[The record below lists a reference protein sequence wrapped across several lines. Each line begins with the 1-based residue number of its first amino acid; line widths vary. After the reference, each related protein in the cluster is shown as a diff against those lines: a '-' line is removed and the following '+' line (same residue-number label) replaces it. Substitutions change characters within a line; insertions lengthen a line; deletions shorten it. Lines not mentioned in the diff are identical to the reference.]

1 MMRGIGYSLILLGF
15 SILLLSVPT
24 DAEKYSN
31 TEFFLDRSGIGDIY
45 DLSIDEPSGDK
56 PKYWKCRDDPDQANN
71 FFPLA
76 SWEMNMGGPLEVGDS
91 YSYIIWVEST
101 NVQEISFRTTI
112 YIRTQDGFNNL
123 SVDEVSK
130 SSGFGSFLSENYTLE
145 LEGSDLDK
153 SLFPDG
159 VPSYTTLGIKLETSV
174 TWAPDTDNRT
184 VWVKA
189 AHSDFLSSFILDFK
203 YVNIES
209 DDYYFVNDRVEAID
223 EDSLFIKV
231 NVTNALGADNL
242 DVSSAEIMIE
252 GVSGGGKFKDSIQ
265 LKDKHT
271 YAKYIQGK
279 WWYQEDNSITTGN
292 YVVKLSLK
300 DNYGNTW
307 TSSLSYYLEVDQYG
321 LEISFEEGYSANG
334 QLPKGGKTDY
344 SFKLLN
350 TGNTRDVFLVTFDD
364 SDIPSGW
371 EISLQSDSSVDLQM
385 GQSSFVQIRVE
396 APVSAKGGSS
406 ERVTITVTSSGNENI
421 YEEINLDTT
430 VRIYGVSF
438 LSVPDKITIDP
449 EELDIDGY
457 YKFKI
462 NLRNTGSDK
471 DTFDLGVTTSRSDW
485 TVRVE
490 VQGNDISAVTIDKSQ
505 SLAVDI
511 VVRPVNYEDSLGE
524 EVTFLMT
531 ADSISPGDGSATVSS
546 KIIVDVPVEKISD
559 LSVSI
564 DEVLINNKPIAI
576 LQPEDLEEG
585 KPIVIQL
592 TVNNNGGKSTGIFGV
607 TLYEGSRIVD
617 EFVVEQG
624 ISGFGSAPVIL
635 NWETPSEGLKTLK
648 VYVDFKQQT
657 DESNSKRADNTLTL
671 PLTISEK
678 TSSNSNGEDDDGAL
692 LFSPNFLLT
701 ASILSLMSIF
711 GRRKK

>member
-1 MMRGIGYSLILLGF
+1 MKSIGYSLILLGF
-15 SILLLSVPT
+15 AILLTSVPA
-24 DAEKYSN
+24 DAEKYGN
-31 TEFFLDRSGIGDIY
+31 TEFFLAKSGIGDIY
-45 DLSIDEPSGDK
+45 DLTIDEPSEAT
-56 PKYWKCRDDPDQANN
+56 PKYWKCRDDPNQANT
-71 FFPLA
+71 FYPLV
-76 SWEMNMGGPLEVGDS
+76 SWETNMGGPLELGDS
-91 YSYIIWVEST
+91 YSYSFWVEST
-101 NVQEISFRTTI
+101 NVQEISFKTTL

-130 SSGFGSFLSENYTLE
+130 TAGFGSFLSENYTLD
-145 LEGSDLDK
+145 LESSDLDK

-159 VPSYTTLGIKLETSV
+159 VPAYTTLGLKLETSI
-174 TWAPDTDNRT
+174 TWAPDTENRT
-184 VWVKA
+184 VWVKG

-203 YVNIES
+203 HVNIEN
-209 DDYYFVNDRVEAID
+209 DDYYFDNDRVEAID
-223 EDSLFIKV
+223 QDSLFIKV
-231 NVTNALGADNL
+231 NVTNALGADNF
-242 DVSSAEIMIE
+242 DVSSAEIVVDGI
-252 GVSGGGKFKDSIQ
+252 SGGGKFKDTIQ

-279 WWYQEDNSITTGN
+279 WWYQEDNGITSGN
-292 YVVKLSLK
+292 YVIKFSLK
-300 DNYGNTW
+300 DNFGNTW
-307 TSSLSYYLEVDQYG
+307 SSSMTYYLEVDQYG
-321 LEISFEEGYSANG
+321 LEIGFDEGSSSNG

-344 SFKLLN
+344 SFKILN
-350 TGNTRDVFLVTFDD
+350 TGNTRDIFMITIDD
-364 SDIPSGW
+364 SDVPSGW
-371 EISLQSDSSVDLQM
+371 EVSLQSDSSVDLQM
-385 GQSSFVQIRVE
+385 DQSSYVQIRVE
-396 APVSAKGGSS
+396 APVSARGGSS
-406 ERVTITVTSSGNENI
+406 ERVTITVTSSGNDNI
-421 YEEINLDTT
+421 FEDVSLVTT
-430 VRIYGVSF
+430 VRTYGVTF
-438 LSVPDKITIDP
+438 LSVPDRINIDP

-485 TVRVE
+485 TIRAE
-490 VQGNDISAVTIDKSQ
+490 VQGNDISAITIDKSQ
-505 SLAVDI
+505 SVAVDI

-531 ADSISPGDGSATVSS
+531 ADSISPGDGSATVNS

-559 LSVSI
+559 LSVSL

-576 LQPEDLEEG
+576 LQPSDLQEG
-585 KPIVIQL
+585 MPIVIQL

-624 ISGFGSAPVIL
+624 IGGFGSAPVIL

-678 TSSNSNGEDDDGAL
+678 SASSSNSENTDDAL
-692 LFSPNFLLT
+692 LFGPNFSLT
-701 ASILSLMSIF
+701 LGALSFISIIY
-711 GRRKK
+711 RRKK

>member
-1 MMRGIGYSLILLGF
+1 MKSIGYSLILLGF
-15 SILLLSVPT
+15 AILLTSVPA
-24 DAEKYSN
+24 DAEKYGN
-31 TEFFLDRSGIGDIY
+31 TEFFLAKSGIGDIY
-45 DLSIDEPSGDK
+45 DLTIDEPSEAT
-56 PKYWKCRDDPDQANN
+56 PKYWKCRDDPNQANT
-71 FFPLA
+71 FYPLV
-76 SWEMNMGGPLEVGDS
+76 SWETNMGGPLELGDS
-91 YSYIIWVEST
+91 YSYSFWVEST
-101 NVQEISFRTTI
+101 NVQEISFKTTL

-130 SSGFGSFLSENYTLE
+130 TAGFGSFLSENYTLD
-145 LEGSDLDK
+145 LESSDLDK

-159 VPSYTTLGIKLETSV
+159 VPAYTTLGLKLETSV
-174 TWAPDTDNRT
+174 TWAPDTENRT
-184 VWVKA
+184 VWVKG

-203 YVNIES
+203 HVNIEN
-209 DDYYFVNDRVEAID
+209 DDYYFDNDRVEAID
-223 EDSLFIKV
+223 QDSLFIKV
-231 NVTNALGADNL
+231 NVTNALGADNF
-242 DVSSAEIMIE
+242 DVSSAEIMVDGI
-252 GVSGGGKFKDSIQ
+252 SGGGKFKDTIQ

-279 WWYQEDNSITTGN
+279 WWYQEDNGITSGN
-292 YVVKLSLK
+292 YVIKFSLK
-300 DNYGNTW
+300 DNFGNTW
-307 TSSLSYYLEVDQYG
+307 SSSMTYYLEVDQYG
-321 LEISFEEGYSANG
+321 LEIGFDEGSSSNG

-344 SFKLLN
+344 SFKILN
-350 TGNTRDVFLVTFDD
+350 TGNTRDIFMITIDD
-364 SDIPSGW
+364 SDVPSGW
-371 EISLQSDSSVDLQM
+371 EVSLQSDSSVDLQM
-385 GQSSFVQIRVE
+385 DQSSYVQIRVE
-396 APVSAKGGSS
+396 APVSARGGSS
-406 ERVTITVTSSGNENI
+406 ERVTITVTSSGNDNI
-421 YEEINLDTT
+421 FEDVSLVTT
-430 VRIYGVSF
+430 VRTYGVTF
-438 LSVPDKITIDP
+438 LSVPDRINIDP

-485 TVRVE
+485 TIRAE

-505 SLAVDI
+505 SVAVDI

-531 ADSISPGDGSATVSS
+531 ADSISPGDGSATVNS
-546 KIIVDVPVEKISD
+546 KIIVDIPVEKISD

-564 DEVLINNKPIAI
+564 DDVLINNKPIAI
-576 LQPEDLEEG
+576 LQPSDLQEG
-585 KPIVIQL
+585 MPIVIQL

-624 ISGFGSAPVIL
+624 IGGFGSAPVIL

-678 TSSNSNGEDDDGAL
+678 SASSSNSENTEDAL
-692 LFSPNFLLT
+692 LFGPNFSLT
-701 ASILSLMSIF
+701 LGVLSFISIIH
-711 GRRKK
+711 GRKK

>member
-130 SSGFGSFLSENYTLE
+130 SSGFGSFLSENYTIE

-189 AHSDFLSSFILDFK
+189 AHSDFLSSFVLDFK

-209 DDYYFVNDRVEAID
+209 DDYYFVNDRIEAIN

-252 GVSGGGKFKDSIQ
+252 GVNGGGKFKDSIQ

-279 WWYQEDNSITTGN
+279 WWYQEDNGITTGN
-292 YVVKLSLK
+292 YVIKFSLK

-321 LEISFEEGYSANG
+321 LEIEFEEGNSANG

-344 SFKLLN
+344 SFKILN
-350 TGNTRDVFLVTFDD
+350 TGNTRDIFMITFDD
-364 SDIPSGW
+364 SDMPSGW
-371 EISLQSDSSVDLQM
+371 DISLQSDSSVDLQM

-421 YEEINLDTT
+421 YEDVNLDTT
-430 VRIYGVSF
+430 VRTYGVSF
-438 LSVPDKITIDP
+438 LSVPEKITIDP

-511 VVRPVNYEDSLGE
+511 IVRPVNYDDSLGE

-546 KIIVDVPVEKISD
+546 KIVVDVPVEKISD

-564 DEVLINNKPIAI
+564 DEVLINNKPISI

-585 KPIVIQL
+585 TPIVIQL

-678 TSSNSNGEDDDGAL
+678 TSSNSNEEDGDGAL
-692 LFSPNFLLT
+692 LFGPNLILT
-701 ASILSLMSIF
+701 TSVLSIMSIYY
-711 GRRKK
+711 RRKK

>member
-15 SILLLSVPT
+15 SILLLSVST

-421 YEEINLDTT
+421 YEEVNLDTT

>member
-1 MMRGIGYSLILLGF
+1 MKSIGYSLILLGF
-15 SILLLSVPT
+15 AILLTSVPA
-24 DAEKYSN
+24 DAEKYGN
-31 TEFFLDRSGIGDIY
+31 TEFFLAKSGIGDIY
-45 DLSIDEPSGDK
+45 DLTIDEPSEAT
-56 PKYWKCRDDPDQANN
+56 PKYWKCRDDPNQANT
-71 FFPLA
+71 FYPLV
-76 SWEMNMGGPLEVGDS
+76 SWETNMGGPLDLGDS
-91 YSYIIWVEST
+91 YSYSFWVEST
-101 NVQEISFRTTI
+101 NVQEISFKTTL

-130 SSGFGSFLSENYTLE
+130 TAGFGSFLSENYTLV
-145 LEGSDLDK
+145 LESSDLDK

-159 VPSYTTLGIKLETSV
+159 VPAYTTLGLKLETSV
-174 TWAPDTDNRT
+174 TWAPDTENRT
-184 VWVKA
+184 VWVKG

-203 YVNIES
+203 HVNIEN
-209 DDYYFVNDRVEAID
+209 DDYYFDNDRVEAID
-223 EDSLFIKV
+223 QDSLFIKV
-231 NVTNALGADNL
+231 NVTNALGADNF
-242 DVSSAEIMIE
+242 DVSSAEIVVDGI
-252 GVSGGGKFKDSIQ
+252 SGGGKFKDTIQ

-279 WWYQEDNSITTGN
+279 WWYQEDNGITSGN
-292 YVVKLSLK
+292 YVIKFSLK
-300 DNYGNTW
+300 DNFGNTW
-307 TSSLSYYLEVDQYG
+307 SSSMTYYLEVDQYG
-321 LEISFEEGYSANG
+321 LEIGFDEGSSSNG

-344 SFKLLN
+344 SFKILN
-350 TGNTRDVFLVTFDD
+350 TGNTRDIFMITIDD
-364 SDIPSGW
+364 SDVPSGW
-371 EISLQSDSSVDLQM
+371 EVSLQSDSSVDLQM
-385 GQSSFVQIRVE
+385 DQSSYVQIRVE
-396 APVSAKGGSS
+396 APVSARGGSS
-406 ERVTITVTSSGNENI
+406 ERVTITVTSSGNDNI
-421 YEEINLDTT
+421 FEDVSLVTT
-430 VRIYGVSF
+430 VRTYGVTF
-438 LSVPDKITIDP
+438 LSVPDRINIDP

-485 TVRVE
+485 TIRAE
-490 VQGNDISAVTIDKSQ
+490 VQGNDISAITIDKSQ
-505 SLAVDI
+505 SVAVDI

-531 ADSISPGDGSATVSS
+531 ADSISPGDGSATVNS

-559 LSVSI
+559 LSVSL

-576 LQPEDLEEG
+576 LQPSDLQEG
-585 KPIVIQL
+585 MPIVIQL

-624 ISGFGSAPVIL
+624 IGGFGSAPVIL

-678 TSSNSNGEDDDGAL
+678 SASSSNSENTDDAL
-692 LFSPNFLLT
+692 LFGPNFSLT
-701 ASILSLMSIF
+701 LGALSFISIIY
-711 GRRKK
+711 RRKK

>member
-1 MMRGIGYSLILLGF
+1 MKSIGYSLILLGF
-15 SILLLSVPT
+15 AILLTSVPA
-24 DAEKYSN
+24 DAEKYGN
-31 TEFFLDRSGIGDIY
+31 TEFFLAKSGIGDIY
-45 DLSIDEPSGDK
+45 DLTIDEPSEAT
-56 PKYWKCRDDPDQANN
+56 PKYWKCRDDPNQANT
-71 FFPLA
+71 FYPLV
-76 SWEMNMGGPLEVGDS
+76 SWETNMGGPLELGAS
-91 YSYIIWVEST
+91 YSYSFWVEST
-101 NVQEISFRTTI
+101 NVQEISFKTTL

-130 SSGFGSFLSENYTLE
+130 TAGFGSFLSENYTLD
-145 LEGSDLDK
+145 LESSDLDK

-159 VPSYTTLGIKLETSV
+159 VPAYTTLGLKLETSV
-174 TWAPDTDNRT
+174 TWAPDTENRT
-184 VWVKA
+184 VWVKG

-203 YVNIES
+203 HVNIEN
-209 DDYYFVNDRVEAID
+209 DDYYFDNDRVEAID
-223 EDSLFIKV
+223 QDSLFIKV
-231 NVTNALGADNL
+231 NVTNALGADNF
-242 DVSSAEIMIE
+242 DVSSAEIMVDGI
-252 GVSGGGKFKDSIQ
+252 SGGGKFKDTIQ

-279 WWYQEDNSITTGN
+279 WWYQEDKGITSGN
-292 YVVKLSLK
+292 YIIKFSLK
-300 DNYGNTW
+300 DNFGNTW
-307 TSSLSYYLEVDQYG
+307 SSSMTYYLEVDQYG
-321 LEISFEEGYSANG
+321 LEIGFDEGSSSNG

-344 SFKLLN
+344 SFKILN
-350 TGNTRDVFLVTFDD
+350 TGNTRDIFMITIDD

-371 EISLQSDSSVDLQM
+371 EVSLQSDSSVDLQM
-385 GQSSFVQIRVE
+385 DQSSYVQIRVE
-396 APVSAKGGSS
+396 APVSARGGSS
-406 ERVTITVTSSGNENI
+406 ERVTITVTSSGNDNI
-421 YEEINLDTT
+421 FEDVSLVTT
-430 VRIYGVSF
+430 VRTYGVTF
-438 LSVPDKITIDP
+438 LSVPDRINIDP

-485 TVRVE
+485 TIRAE

-505 SLAVDI
+505 SVAVDI

-531 ADSISPGDGSATVSS
+531 ADSISPGDGSATVNS

-564 DEVLINNKPIAI
+564 DDVLINNKPIAI
-576 LQPEDLEEG
+576 LQPSDLQEG
-585 KPIVIQL
+585 MPIVIQL

-624 ISGFGSAPVIL
+624 IGGFGSAPVIL

-678 TSSNSNGEDDDGAL
+678 SASSSNSDNTDDAL
-692 LFSPNFLLT
+692 LFGPNFLLT
-701 ASILSLMSIF
+701 LGVLSFISIIH
-711 GRRKK
+711 RRKK

>member
-1 MMRGIGYSLILLGF
+1 MMRGLGYSLILLGF

-421 YEEINLDTT
+421 YEEVNLDTT

>member
-1 MMRGIGYSLILLGF
+1 MRGLTYTLFLVCF
-15 SILLLSVPT
+15 SILLISLPS
-24 DAEKYSN
+24 DAEEYGN
-31 TEFFLDRSGIGDIY
+31 TEFYLAKSGIGDVY
-45 DLSIDEPSGDK
+45 DLSIEEPSEAT
-56 PKYWKCRDDPDQANN
+56 PKYWKCRDDPNQANT
-71 FFPLA
+71 FFPLV
-76 SWEMNMGGPLEVGDS
+76 SWETNMGGPLELGNS
-91 YSYIIWVEST
+91 YSYSFWVEST
-101 NVQEISFRTTI
+101 NVQEISFKTTL
-112 YIRTQDGFNNL
+112 YIRTQEGFNNL
-123 SVDEVSK
+123 SIDEVSK
-130 SSGFGSFLSENYTLE
+130 SAGFGTFLSENYTLD
-145 LEGSDLDK
+145 LESSSLDK

-159 VPSYTTLGIKLETSV
+159 VPAYTTLGLKLETSV
-174 TWAPDTDNRT
+174 TWAPDTENRT
-184 VWVKA
+184 VWVKG
-189 AHSDFLSSFILDFK
+189 AHSDFLSSFIIDFK
-203 YVNIES
+203 HVNIEN
-209 DDYYFVNDRVEAID
+209 DEYYFDNDRVEEID
-223 EDSLFIKV
+223 GDSLFIKV
-231 NVTNALGADNL
+231 NVTNALGADNF
-242 DVSSAEIMIE
+242 DISSAEIMIE
-252 GVSGGGKFKDSIQ
+252 GISGGGKFKDTIQ

-279 WWYQEDNSITTGN
+279 WWYQEDNGVTSGN
-292 YVVKLSLK
+292 YVIKFSLK
-300 DNYGNTW
+300 DNFGNTW
-307 TSSLSYYLEVDQYG
+307 TSSMSYYLEVDQYG
-321 LEISFEEGYSANG
+321 LEIAFDEGSSSNG

-344 SFKLLN
+344 SFKILN
-350 TGNTRDVFLVTFDD
+350 TGNTRDIFMISIDD
-364 SDIPSGW
+364 SDFPSGW
-371 EISLQSDSSVDLQM
+371 EVSLQSDSSVDLQM
-385 GQSSFVQIRVE
+385 DQSSYVQIRVE

-406 ERVTITVTSSGNENI
+406 ERVTITVTSSGNDNI
-421 YEEINLDTT
+421 FEDISLVTT
-430 VRIYGVSF
+430 VRTYGVVF
-438 LSVPDKITIDP
+438 LSVPDKINIDP

-485 TVRVE
+485 TIRAE

-505 SLAVDI
+505 SVAVDI

-531 ADSISPGDGSATVSS
+531 ADSISPGDGSATVNS

-564 DEVLINNKPIAI
+564 DEVLINNKPLAI
-576 LQPEDLEEG
+576 LQPSDLQEG
-585 KPIVIQL
+585 MPIVIQL

-678 TSSNSNGEDDDGAL
+678 SASSSNSENNDDAL
-692 LFSPNFLLT
+692 LFSPNFSFTLGVLSFI
-701 ASILSLMSIF
+701 SIIY
-711 GRRKK
+711 RRKR

>member
-1 MMRGIGYSLILLGF
+1 MKGIAYSLILLG
-15 SILLLSVPT
+15 LSVLLISAPA
-24 DAEKYSN
+24 DAEKYGN
-31 TEFFLDRSGIGDIY
+31 TEFFLAKSGIGDIY
-45 DLSIDEPSGDK
+45 DLTVDEPSEAT
-56 PKYWKCRDDPDQANN
+56 PKYWKCRDDPNQANT
-71 FFPLA
+71 FYPLV
-76 SWEMNMGGPLEVGDS
+76 SWETNMGGPLELGDS
-91 YSYIIWVEST
+91 YSYSFWVEST
-101 NVQEISFRTTI
+101 NVQEISFKTTL
-112 YIRTQDGFNNL
+112 YIRTQEGYNNL

-130 SSGFGSFLSENYTLE
+130 SSGFGSFLSENYTLD
-145 LEGSDLDK
+145 LESSDIDK
-153 SLFPDG
+153 NLFPDG
-159 VPSYTTLGIKLETSV
+159 VPAYTTLGIKLETSI
-174 TWAPDTDNRT
+174 TWAPDTENRT

-189 AHSDFLSSFILDFK
+189 AQSDFLSSFTLDFK
-203 YVNIES
+203 HVNIEN
-209 DDYYFVNDRVEAID
+209 DDYYFDNDRVEAID

-231 NVTNALGADNL
+231 NVTNALGADNF
-242 DVSSAEIMIE
+242 DTSSAEIIIE
-252 GVSGGGKFKDSIQ
+252 GISGGGKFKNSIQ

-279 WWYQEDNSITTGN
+279 WWYQEDNGITSGN
-292 YVVKLSLK
+292 YVIKFSLK
-300 DNYGNTW
+300 DNFGNTW
-307 TSSLSYYLEVDQYG
+307 TSSMSYYLEVDQYG
-321 LEISFEEGYSANG
+321 LEIEFDEGSSPNG

-344 SFKLLN
+344 SFKILN
-350 TGNTRDVFLVTFDD
+350 TGNTRDIFMITFDD

-371 EISLQSDSSVDLQM
+371 EVSLQSDSSVDLQM
-385 GQSSFVQIRVE
+385 SQSSYVQIRVE

-406 ERVTITVTSSGNENI
+406 ERVTIRITSSGNENI
-421 YEEINLDTT
+421 FEDVNLDTT
-430 VRIYGVSF
+430 VRTYGVAF
-438 LSVPDKITIDP
+438 LSVPDIINIDP

-457 YKFKI
+457 YKFKV

-485 TVRVE
+485 TIRAE

-531 ADSISPGDGSATVSS
+531 ADSISPGDGSATVNS

-576 LQPEDLEEG
+576 LQPQDLQEG
-585 KPIVIQL
+585 MPIVIQL
-592 TVNNNGGKSTGIFGV
+592 TVNNNGGKSTGSFGV

-657 DESNSKRADNTLTL
+657 DESNSKRADNTLSL

-678 TSSNSNGEDDDGAL
+678 STSGASSKSEDDAL
-692 LFSPNFLLT
+692 LFAPSLT
-701 ASILSLMSIF
+701 LTISILSIISLF
-711 GRRKK
+711 LRRK

>member
-1 MMRGIGYSLILLGF
+1 MMKSIGYSLILLGF
-15 SILLLSVPT
+15 AILLTSVPA
-24 DAEKYSN
+24 DAEKYGN
-31 TEFFLDRSGIGDIY
+31 TEFFLAKSGIGDIY
-45 DLSIDEPSGDK
+45 DLTIDEPSEAT
-56 PKYWKCRDDPDQANN
+56 PKYWKCRDDPNQANT
-71 FFPLA
+71 FYPLV
-76 SWEMNMGGPLEVGDS
+76 SWETNMGGPLDLGDS
-91 YSYIIWVEST
+91 YSYSFWVEST
-101 NVQEISFRTTI
+101 NVQEISFKTTL

-130 SSGFGSFLSENYTLE
+130 TAGFGSFLSENYTLD
-145 LEGSDLDK
+145 LESSDLDK

-159 VPSYTTLGIKLETSV
+159 VPAYTTLGLKLETSV
-174 TWAPDTDNRT
+174 TWAPDTENRT
-184 VWVKA
+184 VWVKG

-203 YVNIES
+203 HVNIEN
-209 DDYYFVNDRVEAID
+209 DDYYFDNDRVEAID
-223 EDSLFIKV
+223 QDSLFIKV
-231 NVTNALGADNL
+231 NVTNALGADNF
-242 DVSSAEIMIE
+242 DVSSAEIVVDGI
-252 GVSGGGKFKDSIQ
+252 SGGGKFKDTIQ

-279 WWYQEDNSITTGN
+279 WWYQEDNGITSGN
-292 YVVKLSLK
+292 YVIKFSLK
-300 DNYGNTW
+300 DNFGNTW
-307 TSSLSYYLEVDQYG
+307 SSSMTYYLEVDQYG
-321 LEISFEEGYSANG
+321 LEIGFDEGSSSNG

-344 SFKLLN
+344 SFKILN
-350 TGNTRDVFLVTFDD
+350 TGNTRDIFMITIDD
-364 SDIPSGW
+364 SDVPSGW
-371 EISLQSDSSVDLQM
+371 EVSLQSDSSVDLQM
-385 GQSSFVQIRVE
+385 DQSSYVQIRVE
-396 APVSAKGGSS
+396 APVSARGGSS
-406 ERVTITVTSSGNENI
+406 ERVTITVTSSGNDNI
-421 YEEINLDTT
+421 FEDVSLVTT
-430 VRIYGVSF
+430 VRTYGVTF
-438 LSVPDKITIDP
+438 LSVPDSINIDP

-485 TVRVE
+485 TIRAE

-505 SLAVDI
+505 SVAVDI

-531 ADSISPGDGSATVSS
+531 ADSISPGDGSATVNS

-559 LSVSI
+559 LSVSL

-576 LQPEDLEEG
+576 LQPSDLQEG
-585 KPIVIQL
+585 TPIVIQL

-624 ISGFGSAPVIL
+624 IGGFGSAPVIL

-678 TSSNSNGEDDDGAL
+678 SASSSNSENTDDAL
-692 LFSPNFLLT
+692 LFGPNFSLT
-701 ASILSLMSIF
+701 LGALSFISIIY
-711 GRRKK
+711 RRKK